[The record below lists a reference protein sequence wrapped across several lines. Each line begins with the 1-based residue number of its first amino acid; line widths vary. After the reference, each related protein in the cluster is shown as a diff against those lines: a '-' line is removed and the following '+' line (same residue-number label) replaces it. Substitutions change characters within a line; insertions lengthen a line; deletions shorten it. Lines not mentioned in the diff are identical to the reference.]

1 MGEQV
6 EIRRAGAGSVE
17 STASKTRFYRLQC
30 AKRLAWGQAC
40 PQQCDAVDKL
50 RSGTRGQGGICVEP
64 ASRQKNNATALE
76 APQRSPKGGLRRPDA
91 GGQVCA
97 ERNETGVSRQNGL
110 VLRFSWEHRSASIV
124 SLHEWREFRHT
135 DSRQKREPSKNVQDM
150 SRAALTSSLPFESGN
165 PQANC
170 ALCERLK
177 SFRHEICHVQ
187 PDWFNAPVPS
197 FGDAQGRLLIVGLAP
212 GLNGANRTGR
222 PFTGDGAGELLY
234 PALEKFGFS
243 TGTYSRRADDGLA
256 LTDCAIT
263 NAVRCV
269 PPQNRPI
276 AQEIRNCADAPVPS
290 FGDAQGRLLI
300 VGLAPGLNGANRTG
314 RPFTGD
320 GAGELLYPALEKFGF
335 STGTYSRR
343 ADDGLALTDCAITN
357 AVRCVPPQNR
367 PIAQE
372 IRNCAEFLSNEI
384 RSMRRLRVLL
394 ALGRTAHESL
404 VRTLGARQRD
414 FPFHHGA
421 RYLLSRFVLFDSYHC
436 SRYNTNT
443 GRLTEAAFEGVL
455 AAVRRELDGVPGSRR
470 QVLED

>member
-276 AQEIRNCADAPVPS
+276 AQEIRNCA
-290 FGDAQGRLLI
+290 
-300 VGLAPGLNGANRTG
+300 
-314 RPFTGD
+314 
-320 GAGELLYPALEKFGF
+320 
-335 STGTYSRR
+335 
-343 ADDGLALTDCAITN
+343 
-357 AVRCVPPQNR
+357 
-367 PIAQE
+367 
-372 IRNCAEFLSNEI
+372 EFLSNEI